1 MDLLQ
6 TAWVLLILRILSVS
20 IILYIIFK
28 ITYPNL
34 KAENDPQ
41 VKPVR
46 WVLFFISVALLVGNI
61 IPVIVDVGS
70 IAGSFERS
78 TKVLSTAGAIYT
90 LNNAIS
96 HLVYS
101 VGFLFLFIVSGQV
114 NVKLK
119 RENKILQDDNDELH
133 RQVDR

>member
-6 TAWVLLILRILSVS
+6 TAWILLALRLLSVA

-28 ITYPNL
+28 ITLPNL
-34 KAENDPQ
+34 TAENDKH

-46 WVLFFISVALLVGNI
+46 WVLFFISIALLAGNL

-70 IAGSFERS
+70 IIGVFERS
-78 TKVLSTAGAIYT
+78 TSVLSAAGAVYS

-101 VGFLFLFIVSGQV
+101 IGFLFLFIISGQV
-114 NVKLK
+114 NTKLK
-119 RENKILQDDNDELH
+119 IENKELQDDNDELH
-133 RQVDR
+133 RKIGR